1 MQAFY
6 RNNRI
11 FILLLGIVVA
21 GFLIWYFSH
30 IVIFVAVAA
39 VIAIIGTPLVDLLD
53 KIRIG
58 RMKLPHTFNVVIAL
72 TLFLLLFLSLLG
84 MFIPLIISETEMIS
98 NIDWKALTKHFSKDI
113 SSFEVFMRRNG
124 VMPRGATLESTVK
137 QSLVKIL
144 DFGMFGNLLS
154 SLIAFTGNFFFN
166 LFSITFLSFFFM
178 KDRKML
184 PGFLIRITP
193 ARYVPLTI
201 SIMKKSRVLLSRY
214 FIGLIIQIAAN
225 VLTYTLAFAIVGV
238 SNPLVI
244 GFFTGVI
251 IIIPYIGGIIA
262 MLVGVILGVTG
273 VVSVGEYSLIFPMAI
288 KILVA
293 MFIVQTIDNNIF
305 APLIQGKSL
314 KAHPVE
320 VFLVVIAAA
329 SFGGIIGMVVAVP
342 VYGFIKIVAG
352 EIYINYVLMKRLA
365 ENR

>member
-1 MQAFY
+1 MQTDF

-11 FILLLGIVVA
+11 FFLLPGLIVA

-30 IVIFVAVAA
+30 IVIFVAVAT
-39 VIAIIGTPLVDLLD
+39 VIAIMGTPMVDFLD
-53 KIRIG
+53 KISIG
-58 RMKLPHTFNVVIAL
+58 RFKIPHTFNVAVTL
-72 TLFLLLFLSLLG
+72 VLFLVILLGLLG
-84 MFIPLIISETEMIS
+84 MFIPLVISETEMIS
-98 NIDWKALTKHFSKDI
+98 NIDWKALTNHFSKDI
-113 SSFEVFMRRNG
+113 SSIEQFMRRNG
-124 VMPRGATLESTVK
+124 VMPRGATLETTIK
-137 QSLVKIL
+137 QSLLKIL
-144 DFGMFGNLLS
+144 DFGMFGNVLS

-166 LFSITFLSFFFM
+166 LFSITFLAFFFM
-178 KDRKML
+178 KDRKLL

-193 ARYVPLTI
+193 VKYVPLTRN
-201 SIMKKSRVLLSRY
+201 IMDKSRVLLSRY
-214 FIGLIIQIAAN
+214 FIGLIIQIFAN
-225 VLTYTLAFAIVGV
+225 VVTYSLAFVIVGV
-238 SNPLVI
+238 DNPLVI

-273 VVSVGEYSLIFPMAI
+273 VVSVGEYNLIFPMAM

-305 APLIQGKSL
+305 APLIQGKSV

-352 EIYINYVLMKRLA
+352 EIYNNYVLMKRLA
-365 ENR
+365 ENS